1 MSEHLGHERMHDL
14 LDGVGPPDEA
24 ERDEAHLEACSP
36 CRTEY
41 ERLEALVAELHAL
54 PSEARA
60 PEGLWTG
67 VEARIGAASG
77 DAGEVL
83 PFPGAASR
91 RRRLSFTVPQLAA
104 AAVLVALL
112 SAGSVW
118 MALSGRPG
126 PAPMATAP
134 ALGEQGAAA
143 RMAASGEVAYDAALM
158 ELEDLVARNRDRM
171 APETRDALDRSL
183 ATIDA
188 AMEDIRRALA
198 QDPNSELLARL
209 LINQQRSKL
218 RVLGQAA
225 TAVQAR
231 S

>member
-1 MSEHLGHERMHDL
+1 
-14 LDGVGPPDEA
+14 
-24 ERDEAHLEACSP
+24 
-36 CRTEY
+36 
-41 ERLEALVAELHAL
+41 
-54 PSEARA
+54 
-60 PEGLWTG
+60 
-67 VEARIGAASG
+67 
-77 DAGEVL
+77 
-83 PFPGAASR
+83 
-91 RRRLSFTVPQLAA
+91 
-104 AAVLVALL
+104 
-112 SAGSVW
+112 
-118 MALSGRPG
+118 
-126 PAPMATAP
+126 MATAL